1 MTGDVAESKKM
12 KRDDICTELSS
23 MKRDLNELKE
33 SIVEIQKNVLEIV
46 SVNAKMNIPIGI
58 RQTLTD
64 AFMCKICHQ
73 IPMKPPLI
81 FTKCCK
87 AVVGC
92 EECVN
97 KWYSG
102 ENALTKPCPL
112 CRKDRGYN
120 ETSQVLGFNDFIDD
134 LKILIG
140 SQDEARSQD

>member
-1 MTGDVAESKKM
+1 MQSKRNREVNEVSTRMTGDVAESKKI
-12 KRDDICTELSS
+12 KRDDICTEISL

-33 SIVEIQKNVLEIV
+33 SIAKIQKKNVLGIV

-58 RQTLTD
+58 WQTLTD

-81 FTKCCK
+81 FTECCK

-97 KWYSG
+97 K
-102 ENALTKPCPL
+102 
-112 CRKDRGYN
+112 
-120 ETSQVLGFNDFIDD
+120 
-134 LKILIG
+134 
-140 SQDEARSQD
+140 